1 MNKILISFF
10 IILITLFSGC
20 EEDLDIFYTCLEDM
34 EYTDYEITFHEV
46 VGYDDFESSGAAMV
60 VAIDTVHNATLIT
73 ALKFNLPLSSKSFIP
88 NCNPIETSMGYNW
101 AQQNTITSAI
111 ALEYPHLSDFLTN
124 TSGIRNMSEEI
135 TSFLILQERNNT
147 DESSTP
153 EFNTSFFI
161 AIEGEVKLK
170 RKDDPA
176 DLLEGELCFI
186 EMTNPGKDAIIQ
198 EGARYYSIDDIYI
211 QWSTA
216 TQPD

>member
-1 MNKILISFF
+1 MNKIIISVF
-10 IILITLFSGC
+10 IILLTLFSGC
-20 EEDLDIFYTCLEDM
+20 EEDL
-34 EYTDYEITFHEV
+34 EYTDYEITFHKV
-46 VGYDDFESSGAAMV
+46 VGYDDFGSSGAAMV

-111 ALEYPHLSDFLTN
+111 ALEYPYLSDFLTN

-135 TSFLILQERNNT
+135 TSFLIIHEKNNL
-147 DESSTP
+147 DESNTP
-153 EFNTSFFI
+153 ECTTRFFV
-161 AIEGEVKLK
+161 AIEGEVKLT

-186 EMTNPGKDAIIQ
+186 EMTNPSTDAMIA
-198 EGARYYSIDDIYI
+198 EGALYYSIDDIYL
-211 QWSTA
+211 QWGTT
-216 TQPD
+216 TQPG